1 MLPVPGGREA
11 STGVGALVY
20 ERHRPERTLLY
31 QLVQE
36 YYPAFKDHLMAQGRG
51 VAGVC
56 GTGVRG
62 LPPMRP
68 ARARFPAGA
77 LRYLSCRASDRLQL

>member
-11 STGVGALVY
+11 STGVGAFVY

-36 YYPAFKDHLMAQGRG
+36 YYPA
-51 VAGVC
+51 
-56 GTGVRG
+56 
-62 LPPMRP
+62 
-68 ARARFPAGA
+68 
-77 LRYLSCRASDRLQL
+77 